1 MTNKYIL
8 LYYYIMNPTDN
19 VITSNKLVSDY
30 KGYTVYFI
38 LHAMTLITA
47 FTWHQ
52 LIQDYIGTF
61 KKFNALKMSVVF
73 TLLITFISVF
83 LHVFLTKYSKQPED
97 M

>member
-1 MTNKYIL
+1 
-8 LYYYIMNPTDN
+8 MNPTN
-19 VITSNKLVSDY
+19 NILISNKLVNDY

-61 KKFNALKMSVVF
+61 KKFNALKISVVF